1 MTLLRDDLIQ
11 LRAIEPEDLDVLYRW
26 ENNADWWEVGDTLA
40 PFRNMYYESTLLNHI
55 ATSMISNNCD

>member
-26 ENNADWWEVGDTLA
+26 ENNADLWEVGRYISSL
-40 PFRNMYYESTLLNHI
+40 FQICI
-55 ATSMISNNCD
+55 AGIHC

>member
-26 ENNADWWEVGDTLA
+26 ENNADLWEVGDTLA
-40 PFRNMYYESTLLNHI
+40 S
-55 ATSMISNNCD
+55 ASNGIHVCLQQCGV